1 MQFLKIAMIDFY
13 QFGSVWLCW
22 SGGCGFMSGIL
33 ERPWIRRLPVL
44 PDGVHRCLHLLT
56 ICITMCMQHML
67 TNVWDF
73 FIFNLLNIVFSF
85 TLALTEN
92 LTVKSYQVITGENQ
106 GLSLVTWWER
116 TYISKVI
123 RSNPL
128 ILTAVPNSSMLSS
141 WFLLI
146 DKPTLVKEITF
157 DTHAFMLLWAFNQ
170 S

>member
-1 MQFLKIAMIDFY
+1 MLIRGLQVHVRV
-13 QFGSVWLCW
+13 SW
-22 SGGCGFMSGIL
+22 
-33 ERPWIRRLPVL
+33 ERPWIRRSPVL

-56 ICITMCMQHML
+56 ICIIVHAAYA
-67 TNVWDF
+67 NKSVGF
-73 FIFNLLNIVFSF
+73 FLFYFLNIVLSF

-92 LTVKSYQVITGENQ
+92 LTVRSYQVLTGENQ

-128 ILTAVPNSSMLSS
+128 ILTAAPNSSMLSS

-146 DKPTLVKEITF
+146 DKPTLVEEITF
-157 DTHAFMLLWAFNQ
+157 YTHAFMLLWAFNQ